1 MVPLN
6 WYLVLAAFIFSCGL
20 YAKPMA
26 RRNAIAALMGVS

>member
-20 YAKPMA
+20 YAALK
-26 RRNAIAALMGVS
+26 AAQRHRGADGD